1 MKYEIE
7 KQTFIMQNTLIYLK
21 IPQEKFE
28 YLILSDEAYFYLTN
42 RICDIERPTDGIEK
56 PLHLFFF
63 SLHWV
68 RPIMYQHYLTFV
80 KFLVKIRL
88 QDQ

>member
-28 YLILSDEAYFYLTN
+28 YLILSDEAYFYLTY
-42 RICDIERPTDGIEK
+42 RIWDIERPTDGI
-56 PLHLFFF
+56 
-63 SLHWV
+63 
-68 RPIMYQHYLTFV
+68 
-80 KFLVKIRL
+80 
-88 QDQ
+88 